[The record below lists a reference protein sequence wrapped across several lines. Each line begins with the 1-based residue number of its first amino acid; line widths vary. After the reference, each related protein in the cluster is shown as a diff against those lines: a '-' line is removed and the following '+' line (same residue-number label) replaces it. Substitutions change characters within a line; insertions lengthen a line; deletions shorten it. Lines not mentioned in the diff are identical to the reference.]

1 MGLRSALF
9 NPSDRVARFDRFHF
23 HCSDRFAYR
32 EQFRAPEEVFE
43 EPGVVVGVGAYGCF
57 GSSFLYSAKSN
68 QSDPRIEREFGRG
81 MRTAGSFEA
90 YEGDIAPNNRPGRLS
105 DYQEWFAA
113 AGMTAQILHL
123 HGNVALIAGAKS
135 A

>member
-1 MGLRSALF
+1 
-9 NPSDRVARFDRFHF
+9 
-23 HCSDRFAYR
+23 
-32 EQFRAPEEVFE
+32 
-43 EPGVVVGVGAYGCF
+43 
-57 GSSFLYSAKSN
+57 
-68 QSDPRIEREFGRG
+68 
-81 MRTAGSFEA
+81 
-90 YEGDIAPNNRPGRLS
+90 LS